1 MSLFLVKHQH
11 PADRC
16 PAGDKHFA
24 PMLLSHLA
32 SENAKKFGVTIQGE
46 AVIDGQHTLFL
57 IAEAADRSS
66 VDRFMQPFYQ
76 AGSVEIL
83 PSSSC
88 EAVVNRG
95 TC

>member
-1 MSLFLVKHQH
+1 MPLFLVKHQH

-16 PAGDKHFA
+16 PAGDKEIA

-32 SENAKKFGVTIQGE
+32 ADNAKQFGITIHGE
-46 AVIDGQHTLFL
+46 AVV
-57 IAEAADRSS
+57 DRSHSLYLIVEAPEIES

-76 AGSVEIL
+76 AGTVEIF

-88 EAVVNRG
+88 ETVVNRG
-95 TC
+95 AC